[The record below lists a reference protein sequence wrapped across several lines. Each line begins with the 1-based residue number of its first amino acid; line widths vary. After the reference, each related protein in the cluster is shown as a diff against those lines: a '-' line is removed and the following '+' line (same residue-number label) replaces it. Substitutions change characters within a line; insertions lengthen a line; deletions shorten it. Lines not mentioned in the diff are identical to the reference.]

1 MIWRTSLVAASCWRV
16 PISSCLGFPFNLLEP
31 TRLGARLPVVDVL
44 RLVGGRG
51 TDLLRFAIEVRSS
64 SETTS
69 H

>member
-1 MIWRTSLVAASCWRV
+1 LESLAGRGELLARSNQFV
-16 PISSCLGFPFNLLEP
+16 PRISFQLIG
-31 TRLGARLPVVDVL
+31 TDAGARLPVVDVL
-44 RLVGGRG
+44 RLMGGRG